1 MKLVTLTKLWRT
13 LLLLTAAVSLGLMG
27 CGGDDNPSGGDNNGN
42 NNNNNNNSVANNT
55 CTSGGSCK
63 SKAMPDG
70 KTWLTENLN
79 VETAEGS
86 WCYNGSPDHC
96 KKYGRLYT
104 WSAAKTACQS
114 VGMRLPT
121 REEWGALAKAAGGTG
136 AYGAGGT
143 AGVKLKSKSGWYGN
157 GNGTDD
163 YGFSALPGGTRDTG
177 GRFLNAG
184 YYGNWWTATESSDGN
199 AYYRGMGYDIG
210 TGGVGE
216 GYDGDR
222 GHGISVRCVR

>member
-1 MKLVTLTKLWRT
+1 MNFFTRYGRAMLITAVLAVGAVCLSGCVTGTEPE
-13 LLLLTAAVSLGLMG
+13 
-27 CGGDDNPSGGDNNGN
+27 GGGGN
-42 NNNNNNNSVANNT
+42 NCGT
-55 CTSGGSCK
+55 DGTDGSCK
-63 SKAMPDG
+63 TAVIG
-70 KTWLTENLN
+70 GQTWMAENLN
-79 VETAEGS
+79 YQTGNS
-86 WCYNGSPDHC
+86 WCYNDSNSYC
-96 KKYGRLYT
+96 RKYGRLYDWET
-104 WSAAKTACQS
+104 AKTACQS

-136 AYGAGGT
+136 DYGAGGT

-157 GNGTDD
+157 GNGTND
-163 YGFSALPGGTRDTG
+163 YGFSALPSGTRYTG

-210 TGGVGE
+210 SGGVGE

-222 GHGISVRCVR
+222 GYGFSVRCVR